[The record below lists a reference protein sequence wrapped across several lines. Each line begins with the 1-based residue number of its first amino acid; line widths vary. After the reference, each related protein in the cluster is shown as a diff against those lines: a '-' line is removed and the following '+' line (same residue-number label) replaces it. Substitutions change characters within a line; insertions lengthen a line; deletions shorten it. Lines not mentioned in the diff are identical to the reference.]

1 MMKPARYVLNFLRK
15 LSSIN
20 AVGGLSV
27 SDSAIRYF
35 KKDENNKV
43 TTASLRLPPGIV
55 EDGKVKNRD
64 LAVNAFNQI
73 RSMIGASG
81 GSPVEIIMSVE
92 SGVAYSQFFTLPQLD
107 AAGIKEAAELNIQM
121 ISPINIAHAYY
132 GYQMIGEASGGIGF
146 EFLGGFVPSTVIDD
160 WLSVLKEA
168 NFITVAV
175 EFQALSIVRAAME
188 DGGLDAK
195 SINIVLDVSS
205 EGLDIMIVKNG
216 NLYFDYFYSWR
227 AIQEN
232 EKSITLER
240 FQKVVSTEVGK
251 VMNFSLSRFGGEVK
265 NIYVNAAGTVGDKL
279 VDAISI
285 QSPGAR
291 VSKLVMKSGVSPLWG
306 VAFGAFLRGSKVRSE
321 DILISLSPLTV
332 VAEYSHRQVINMV
345 SLWGRILAGV
355 MVFLIFVMGASDLL
369 LRRAELDVEK
379 QSIRGLSGAESTEF
393 SKLSREAA
401 EFNQLISL
409 IGEARRGE
417 SRLYPFLERIS
428 NLSADVRLT
437 RLSIQSPISPISI
450 NGTASSADAV
460 SRFHRQLAATKGV
473 SDIQFPLSSLVST
486 PDGRTSFIMSFKIAS
501 FDI

>member
-1 MMKPARYVLNFLRK
+1 MMKPARYILNLFRK

-20 AVGGLSV
+20 TAGGLSV

-55 EDGKVKNRD
+55 EDGKVKNRE
-64 LAVNAFNQI
+64 LAVNAFSQI
-73 RSMIGASG
+73 RSMAGANG
-81 GSPVEIIMSVE
+81 NYPLEVIMSVE

-121 ISPINIAHAYY
+121 ISPINVAHAYY
-132 GYQMIGEASGGIGF
+132 GYQMIGEVSGGVGF

-188 DGGLDAK
+188 EGGLDAK
-195 SINIVLDVSS
+195 AINLILDVSS

-216 NLYFDYFYSWR
+216 NLYFDYFYSWK

-232 EKSITLER
+232 ERSITLEK

-265 NIYVNAAGTVGDKL
+265 NISVNAGAIGDKL
-279 VDAISI
+279 VEAIGTQFPS
-285 QSPGAR
+285 AR
-291 VSKLVMKSGVSPLWG
+291 VSKLIMKSGVSSLWS

-321 DILISLSPLTV
+321 DVLISLSPLTV
-332 VAEYSHRQVINMV
+332 IAEYSHRQIVNIV

-355 MVFLIFVMGASDLL
+355 MVFLIFIMGASDLL
-369 LRRAELDVEK
+369 LRRAQLDVER
-379 QSIRGLSGAESTEF
+379 QSIRGLSGTESTEF

-409 IGEARRGE
+409 IGEAKRGE
-417 SRLYPFLERIS
+417 SRLYPFLSR
-428 NLSADVRLT
+428 LSGLSPDVRLT
-437 RLSIQSPISPISI
+437 RLSVLSPISPISI

-460 SRFHRQLAATKGV
+460 SRFHRQLAAIKGV